1 MRMTGSPCLAGVRLL
16 LVEDDDDLRRE
27 LASVFSLYGAIVD
40 DCDSGD
46 AALTKLRRR
55 RFDVVVSDLEMP
67 NGDGCSLVSGIRQ
80 SADAWIREMRA
91 AAVSVRDDFAT
102 RSRALDAGF
111 DLFVSK
117 LSTIGTLVHAVAQLT
132 RATRT
137 TTGA

>member
-1 MRMTGSPCLAGVRLL
+1 MRMTGSPCLTGVRLL
-16 LVEDDDDLRRE
+16 LVDDDDDLRHE
-27 LASVFSLYGAIVD
+27 LASVFTLYGAMVD
-40 DCDSGD
+40 DCDSRD
-46 AALTKLRRR
+46 AALARLRRR

-80 SADAWIREMRA
+80 STDASIREMRA

-117 LSTIGTLVHAVAQLT
+117 LSSIGTLVQAVAQLT
-132 RATRT
+132 RASRT
-137 TTGA
+137 ATG